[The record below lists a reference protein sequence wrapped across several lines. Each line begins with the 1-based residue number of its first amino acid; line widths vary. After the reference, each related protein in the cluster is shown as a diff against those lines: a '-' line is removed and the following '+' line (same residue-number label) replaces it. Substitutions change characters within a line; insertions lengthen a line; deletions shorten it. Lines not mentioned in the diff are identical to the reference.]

1 MTIRDLMEILIDDQ
15 EIQIYDL
22 DKDKIIFD
30 GMYSELEDEHE
41 DLADTKITSL
51 DNIGEHF
58 AKVVVININSE
69 E

>member
-1 MTIRDLMEILIDDQ
+1 MTIRDLMEMFLDDQ
-15 EIQIYDL
+15 EMQIFDL
-22 DKDKIIFD
+22 DKDETIFD
-30 GMYSELEDEHE
+30 GLYSELGDEHE
-41 DLADTKITSL
+41 NLADTEITSL